1 MIPMLQGSNKSIK
14 FFVIG
19 RILLAGVIELFTKKC
34 NGLVFLAENTSN
46 SQIRSITI
54 NFKHF
59 GKLWKYEDWCLC
71 HLLLE
76 KFKALLCFFCPLER
90 SSLKKFCYG
99 SNNGAEAFDES
110 LVEQ

>member
-1 MIPMLQGSNKSIK
+1 MIPMLQGSNKSIE

-19 RILLAGVIELFTKKC
+19 RILHAGVIEFFTEKG
-34 NGLVFLAENTSN
+34 NGLAFLAENTFN

-59 GKLWKYEDWCLC
+59 GKIYKYEDWCLC

-76 KFKALLCFFCPLER
+76 KFKALLGFFRPLER
-90 SSLKKFCYG
+90 SSFKAFCYR
-99 SNNGAEAFDES
+99 SNNGAEAFDEAP
-110 LVEQ
+110 VE